1 MEIELPKLTEEN
13 YYEDVAYMSS
23 SRFKEYMA
31 CPLRQQAIDFGFWDR
46 KKPTDALLLGNY
58 VHSYFESDEAH
69 AKFLEDNSSELI
81 SNRGATK
88 GQLKSSFKK
97 ADTMIQSLKDDK
109 LFNKLYHGSEDDVVV
124 KEAILTGELKGIPF
138 KAKVDSL
145 NLSKTYFVDLKTME
159 SIQKE
164 TYSPILKRY
173 TKQAIYNI
181 LEYSYHMQMY
191 VYQQLLL
198 QQYGFEFTPYI
209 VAVSKEPVPDKEI
222 LRLGEDILEV
232 GQELFEAHAEIIR
245 DVFLNNVAPYGCG
258 HCDFCLTHKKLERAI
273 TLDELLER

>member
-1 MEIELPKLTEEN
+1 M
-13 YYEDVAYMSS
+13 
-23 SRFKEYMA
+23 
-31 CPLRQQAIDFGFWDR
+31 
-46 KKPTDALLLGNY
+46 
-58 VHSYFESDEAH
+58 
-69 AKFLEDNSSELI
+69 
-81 SNRGATK
+81 
-88 GQLKSSFKK
+88 
-97 ADTMIQSLKDDK
+97 
-109 LFNKLYHGSEDDVVV
+109 
-124 KEAILTGELKGIPF
+124 
-138 KAKVDSL
+138 
-145 NLSKTYFVDLKTME
+145 
-159 SIQKE
+159 
-164 TYSPILKRY
+164 KRY